1 MNFLSFE
8 DFLNE
13 SAESISGKMF
23 VKEFTDEVNSFIPKL
38 TNGLQDVWCMPE
50 DLFNSY
56 RKDNSDVTL
65 AMKAEK
71 FESEQ
76 RKLPVNSRIESPYF
90 LIEYRVN
97 VTGEGFN
104 DMHFYRLIGI
114 DTESKELILD
124 KTIGTMGGCEDKIE
138 KIFNDLLKKYYPVL
152 SASRKYG
159 L

>member
-1 MNFLSFE
+1 MIFLSF
-8 DFLNE
+8 DNFLNE
-13 SAESISGKMF
+13 NANLSGKEF
-23 VKEFTDEVNSFIPKL
+23 VNQFIDNIA
-38 TNGLQDVWCMPE
+38 NGIPNLGVPEDVWCMPE

-97 VTGEGFN
+97 VTKGEGFN

-114 DTESKELILD
+114 DTESKELIL
-124 KTIGTMGGCEDKIE
+124 IGTMGGFEDKIE
-138 KIFNDLLKKYYPVL
+138 KIRSEKSVNKQNKGNKYI
-152 SASRKYG
+152 
-159 L
+159 

>member
-1 MNFLSFE
+1 MIFLSF
-8 DFLNE
+8 DNFLNE
-13 SAESISGKMF
+13 NANLSGKEF
-23 VKEFTDEVNSFIPKL
+23 VNQFIDNIA
-38 TNGLQDVWCMPE
+38 NGIPYLGVPEDVWCMPE

-56 RKDNSDVTL
+56 RKANSDVTL
-65 AMKAEK
+65 AIKAEK

-97 VTGEGFN
+97 VTKGEGFN

-114 DTESKELILD
+114 NTESKELIL
-124 KTIGTMGGCEDKIE
+124 IGTMGGFEDKIE
-138 KIFNDLLKKYYPVL
+138 KIFDDLLKKYYPVL
-152 SASRKYG
+152 STSRKYG